1 MSTISVPLPAALDE
15 YVTNAVRRGDAASK
29 ADLVRRALRR
39 FAEDEAINDVL
50 RSQQEMREGK
60 VMYGDLRKI
69 VKKMP

>member
-39 FAEDEAINDVL
+39 FAEDEAINNVL

-60 VMYGDLRKI
+60 VIYGDLRK
-69 VKKMP
+69 VLKKIR

>member
-1 MSTISVPLPAALDE
+1 MSTISVPLSTELDE

-39 FAEDEAINDVL
+39 YAEDEAINVVL

-60 VMYGDLRKI
+60 VIYGNLRKI
-69 VKKMP
+69 LKKLS

>member
-1 MSTISVPLPAALDE
+1 MSTISVPLPATLDE